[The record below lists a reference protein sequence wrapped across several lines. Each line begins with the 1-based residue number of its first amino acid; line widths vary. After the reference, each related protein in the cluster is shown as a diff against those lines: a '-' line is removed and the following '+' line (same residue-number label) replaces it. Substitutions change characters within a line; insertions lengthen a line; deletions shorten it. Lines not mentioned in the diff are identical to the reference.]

1 MKNQRKRFIWKNE
14 NGSVTLFA
22 LIAMMFFT
30 SFLIGAYVNNNN
42 KNTAQLKEIEEIQ
55 AEYIK
60 ESTSIDDTYQEVID
74 GISQYVNV
82 TFRTEKTDEVY
93 NIDSWTNQS
102 LKMTIK
108 FPEEG
113 LTKEQK
119 DCVYIDGQKVD
130 YQKQVDLKGYYLIE
144 NNCKIEI
151 RLNRKTKKVIISK
164 IDKENPNAGTLLMKL
179 NNNTGANYT
188 NNTWTNKDVYIEAV
202 HGTDGQSGHKET
214 TYSINGGEQL
224 KDPQTLTEEG
234 TYTIIVTTT
243 DNVGNTSTR
252 SGYTIKI
259 DKTAPTSGTLTM
271 KLNNS
276 TGKDYINDTWTKE
289 DVYLALNNGDDVWNG
304 AEKTSGHLSTT
315 YRIGAVGKEITE
327 PGPIIATG
335 EHVVTVTTTDKAGNI
350 STKTYT
356 IKIDKDKPT
365 NLTITSKLNTEDG
378 ANYTP
383 GTWTNQNVFV
393 KLAAKDNVKIDKY
406 EWYESNAWTD
416 RALTTSTDANPVGKI
431 TYTAERNQV
440 LRFRAQDTVGNI
452 SDEATL
458 DVRIDKTSP
467 TVGTPTVTATATTI
481 KLDVAGATDSA
492 SGIKEY
498 EFYLDGTKKATQSGS
513 SYTFTGL
520 SPNKP
525 YTLKYIVRD
534 NAGNIVTSS
543 NTSKITLANIPTALT
558 ATKDSTA
565 QGQQITVN
573 WNANSNSPATIYELQ
588 ASSDNSTWETVYTG
602 TALSYVHTGLQLPNS
617 NGGSTVTK
625 YYKVR
630 AKNTDNIYTVYTS
643 SVSGNT
649 LMSPV
654 VTKTLT
660 SSGVNTGLNKITLSW
675 SAIPGATQY
684 GISIFDGYTYR
695 YHDLGNV
702 TSWDS
707 DIAKIYPTSS
717 QIGSWNGRTDPF
729 RWSGDGQ
736 SWKASSNEL
745 YVKANSSYTAFSYY
759 QWIHIYSKDSS
770 GRYSGLV
777 WSGATSKCDNTI
789 DTDAPNNF
797 TLNAGTTTTNSIT
810 VTGSTT
816 DTYMTDNYPGSGI
829 RGYKFGIYNNGTW
842 EWSAE
847 QAGTS
852 YTFTGL
858 KDKTSYKTKMIA
870 YDNKG
875 NYVETSEVTGTTQEL
890 KAGTLTMKLNN
901 ASGANYTSDS
911 WTKENVY
918 VTKNDGNGTTSYETT
933 SGSAQTIAVGTTA
946 ATTVTTQGTTTI
958 RVKTTDG
965 TNTVYSSNYVIK
977 IDKTAPTAGTMNMK
991 LESSTGAN
999 YSNDTWTNHSVY
1011 LSVNNGSDALS
1022 GHKTTTYTVNGGT
1035 PTSDAQTLTTTGTYI
1050 IEVTTTDNATNSST
1064 RTYTV
1069 KIDKDKPTGLTVTAK
1084 LNSSTGAAYNSG
1096 WTNQNVYVT
1105 LTSRDNV
1112 GIGQYQW
1119 YTNGAW
1125 STDSL
1130 TTSSGTGTI
1139 TFTANRNETVRFR
1152 VVDTVGN
1159 ISDEGTLI
1167 VKIDKTSPLTVAP
1180 TANSTTNSITVTNKQ
1195 TDSDSGINTGTI
1207 QYALKTGTTWGTW
1220 QTGNVFNN
1228 LTHKT
1233 TYAVKTKV
1241 TDNAGNEG
1249 ESLETTIATTEL
1261 TVGSLTFRKDSSSGI
1276 VFTPRTDVSGTKVWI
1291 NNNVYIAQTNGNAG
1305 TTSYQVKNSAG
1316 TAQTLTSGLLTTT
1329 TDTYTVVVTTTDGTN
1344 SVTKTYY
1351 LDVDKT
1357 NPVNTAP
1364 TATSTTNSITVT
1376 FKQTDAHSGL
1386 NNGTVQYS
1394 LKTGSTWGA
1403 WQTSNVFSNLT
1414 HKTTYAVKTRV
1425 TDNAGNTGES
1435 LETSIITTE
1444 LTVGSLTF
1452 RKDSSSGTVFT
1463 PRTDSSGAKVWINNN
1478 VHITQTNGNAGT
1490 TAYQVTN
1497 SSGTVQTLTSGLL
1510 TTTTDIYTVTV
1521 GTTDGTNTVTK
1532 TYYLD
1537 IDKTAPVNTA
1547 PTATSTTNSITVT
1560 FKQTDVHS
1568 GLNIGTVQYA
1578 LKTGSTWGA
1587 WQTSNVFSGLT
1598 HKTTYAVKTK
1608 VTDNAGNEGE
1618 SSEFTIITKELTV
1631 GSLTFRKDSSSGTV
1645 FTPRTDSSG
1654 AKVWINNNVHIT
1666 QTNGNAGTTAYQV
1679 TNSSGTVQT
1688 LTSGLLTT
1696 TTDIYTVTVGTT
1708 DGTNTVTKTYYLDID
1723 KTAPVNTAP
1732 TATSTTNSITVTF
1745 KQTDVHSGLN
1755 IGTVQYALKTGST
1768 WGAWQTSNV
1777 FSGLTHKTTYAVKT
1791 KVTDNAG
1798 NEGESSEFTIITKEL
1813 TVGSL
1818 TFRKDSSSGT
1828 VFTPRTDSSG
1838 AKVWINNN
1846 VHITQTN
1853 GNAGTTAYQVTNS
1866 SGTVQ
1871 TLTSGLLTTTTD
1883 IYTVTVGTTDG
1894 TNTVT
1899 KTYYLD
1905 IDKTAPVNT
1914 APTATSTTN
1923 SITVTFKQTDVHSG
1937 LNIGTVQ
1944 YALKTGSTWGAWQ
1957 TSNVFSGLTHKTT
1970 YAVKTKVTDNAG
1982 NEGESSEFTIITK
1995 ELTVGSL
2002 TFRKDS
2008 SSGTVFTPRTDS
2020 SGAKVWINNNVH
2032 ITQTNGNAGTT
2043 AYQVTNSSGTV
2054 QTLTSGLLT
2063 TTTDI
2068 YTVTVGTTD
2077 GTNTVTKT
2085 YYLDID
2091 KTAPVNTAPTATS
2104 TTNSITVTF
2113 KQTDV
2118 HSGLNIGTVQYALKT
2133 GSTWGAWQTS
2143 NVFSGLTHKTTYAV
2157 KTKVTDNAGN
2167 EGESSEFTIITKEL
2181 TVGSLTF
2188 RKDSSSGTVFTP
2200 RTDSSGAKVWI
2211 NNNVHITQTNGNAG
2225 TTAYQVTNSS
2235 GTVQTLTSGLL
2246 TTTTDIYTV
2255 TVGTTDGTNTVTK
2268 TYYLD
2273 IDKTAPV
2280 NTAPTA
2286 TSTTNSITVTFKQT
2300 DVHSGLNIGTVQY
2313 ALKTG
2318 STWGAWQTSNV
2329 FSGLTHKTT
2338 YAVKTKVTDN
2348 AGNEGESSEFT
2359 IITKEL
2365 TVGSLTFRKD
2375 SSSGTVFTPRTD
2387 SSGAKVWINNNVHI
2401 TQTNG
2406 NAGTTAYQVTNS
2418 SGTVQ
2423 TLTSGLLTTTTDI
2436 YTVTVGTTDG
2446 TNTVTKT
2453 YYLDVDK
2460 TNPTTTKPTAV
2471 SVTSAIVVTCNQTD
2485 ALSGA
2490 NDATVKYALKTGTTW
2505 GAWQSSN
2512 TFTGLTHNT
2521 TYAVKTKITDNAGN
2535 EGESSETSIKTQQLV
2550 AGTLTMKLGT
2560 SSGSAY
2566 TTDTWTNQSVYV
2578 TKNDGTPT
2586 TANNGGITVTTSYE
2600 SITGSAQTVAAG
2612 TTGATTIST
2621 TGTTGLR
2628 VKTTD
2633 GTNTVYSSNY
2643 IIKVDKAAPTTT
2655 KPTAVSVTSAI
2666 VVICNQTDAL
2676 SGANYA
2682 TVKYALKTG
2691 TTWGAW
2697 QSSNTFTGLTHNTT
2711 YAVKTKI
2718 TDNAGNEGESS
2729 ETSIKTQQ
2737 LVAGTLTMKLGT
2749 SSGSAY
2755 TTDTWTNQS
2764 VYVTKNDGTPTT
2776 ANNGSIT
2783 VTTSYESITGSAQKV
2798 AAGTTGATTISTTGT
2813 TTLRVKTTDGTNT
2826 VYSSYYIIKIDK
2838 TAPTIGSLSVTSATA
2853 ATTWGIKASTVADNT
2868 GGSGLKG
2875 YYASTSSTKPT
2886 ASSNWTTST
2895 TTSFTYTG
2903 ALQSK
2908 TYYVWVIDNAG
2919 NISSAKSITTEAINY
2934 SVGNGTTAT
2943 SWYTTL
2949 SDAIAG
2955 ASASNTIKVL
2965 NNITDSSTAT
2975 ISKNLTLNLN
2985 GNTLTRTAKIT
2996 VNSGITF
3003 NITGTGTLTTSTA
3016 SLNLIENT
3024 GTLNLNLTGTISN
3037 GVTSDGTQSVILN
3050 NTSGTVNFYSGTMNC
3065 NLVKG
3070 ITNSGKFNM
3079 TGGTMK
3085 GTGANGVISNSGT
3098 TTISEGTLDYTSSAY
3113 DSVLLSNTNTTIISG
3128 GTFTSNR
3135 RAILNDT
3142 SGTLTIS
3149 GGNITSSQTVVSGT
3163 NEYPGIIGN
3172 IGVFNFSGGTLKATG
3187 NHAALWTR
3195 NSANLTGGTISSTS
3209 SYAVINSERGTLD
3222 IGGGTKKI
3230 TITSEGAVANDDQW
3244 WDNPTILNGSEG
3256 ITNIWNNIEI
3266 THKNNGIAV
3275 TNFGGKVN
3283 YMGGA
3288 NDVITGS
3295 IWNHQQDNLETN
3307 TLLAGT
3313 GLVVQSLTNRD
3324 TVIADKGG
3332 LVVIDGSRIRS
3343 SGSLA
3348 GDHTAL
3354 WIKQGAVGKMI
3365 KGTLWNTNDGYCIY
3379 NEGTWT
3385 YSAGTLN
3392 GLQYGT

>member
-797 TLNAGTTTTNSIT
+797 TPNAGTTTTNSIT

-1568 GLNIGTVQYA
+1568 GLNT
-1578 LKTGSTWGA
+1578 
-1587 WQTSNVFSGLT
+1587 
-1598 HKTTYAVKTK
+1598 
-1608 VTDNAGNEGE
+1608 
-1618 SSEFTIITKELTV
+1618 
-1631 GSLTFRKDSSSGTV
+1631 
-1645 FTPRTDSSG
+1645 
-1654 AKVWINNNVHIT
+1654 
-1666 QTNGNAGTTAYQV
+1666 
-1679 TNSSGTVQT
+1679 
-1688 LTSGLLTT
+1688 
-1696 TTDIYTVTVGTT
+1696 
-1708 DGTNTVTKTYYLDID
+1708 
-1723 KTAPVNTAP
+1723 
-1732 TATSTTNSITVTF
+1732 
-1745 KQTDVHSGLN
+1745 
-1755 IGTVQYALKTGST
+1755 
-1768 WGAWQTSNV
+1768 
-1777 FSGLTHKTTYAVKT
+1777 
-1791 KVTDNAG
+1791 
-1798 NEGESSEFTIITKEL
+1798 
-1813 TVGSL
+1813 
-1818 TFRKDSSSGT
+1818 
-1828 VFTPRTDSSG
+1828 
-1838 AKVWINNN
+1838 
-1846 VHITQTN
+1846 
-1853 GNAGTTAYQVTNS
+1853 
-1866 SGTVQ
+1866 
-1871 TLTSGLLTTTTD
+1871 
-1883 IYTVTVGTTDG
+1883 
-1894 TNTVT
+1894 
-1899 KTYYLD
+1899 
-1905 IDKTAPVNT
+1905 
-1914 APTATSTTN
+1914 
-1923 SITVTFKQTDVHSG
+1923 
-1937 LNIGTVQ
+1937 
-1944 YALKTGSTWGAWQ
+1944 
-1957 TSNVFSGLTHKTT
+1957 
-1970 YAVKTKVTDNAG
+1970 
-1982 NEGESSEFTIITK
+1982 
-1995 ELTVGSL
+1995 
-2002 TFRKDS
+2002 
-2008 SSGTVFTPRTDS
+2008 
-2020 SGAKVWINNNVH
+2020 
-2032 ITQTNGNAGTT
+2032 
-2043 AYQVTNSSGTV
+2043 
-2054 QTLTSGLLT
+2054 
-2063 TTTDI
+2063 
-2068 YTVTVGTTD
+2068 
-2077 GTNTVTKT
+2077 
-2085 YYLDID
+2085 
-2091 KTAPVNTAPTATS
+2091 
-2104 TTNSITVTF
+2104 
-2113 KQTDV
+2113 
-2118 HSGLNIGTVQYALKT
+2118 
-2133 GSTWGAWQTS
+2133 
-2143 NVFSGLTHKTTYAV
+2143 
-2157 KTKVTDNAGN
+2157 
-2167 EGESSEFTIITKEL
+2167 
-2181 TVGSLTF
+2181 
-2188 RKDSSSGTVFTP
+2188 
-2200 RTDSSGAKVWI
+2200 
-2211 NNNVHITQTNGNAG
+2211 
-2225 TTAYQVTNSS
+2225 
-2235 GTVQTLTSGLL
+2235 
-2246 TTTTDIYTV
+2246 
-2255 TVGTTDGTNTVTK
+2255 
-2268 TYYLD
+2268 
-2273 IDKTAPV
+2273 
-2280 NTAPTA
+2280 
-2286 TSTTNSITVTFKQT
+2286 
-2300 DVHSGLNIGTVQY
+2300 GTVQY

-3163 NEYPGIIGN
+3163 NEYPGTIGN
-3172 IGVFNFSGGTLKATG
+3172 RGVFNFSGGTLKATG
-3187 NHAALWTR
+3187 NHAALWTK